1 MNAPPELQPAL
12 APMAEPTVRTRSRL
26 RALAAWLPA
35 AAYTGLIWFLSS
47 QALDIKLIDDVP
59 MKDKGVHFVEYGV
72 LAVFLAFACNAT
84 WPHARRRYL
93 LAWWLTWALG
103 LVDELHQLYV
113 PGRSADALDLAADSL
128 GGALAIAAF
137 ALVRR
142 WRTRRSGGV
151 PSSSLP

>member
-1 MNAPPELQPAL
+1 VNAPLEPGIEQALVPTPEPAV
-12 APMAEPTVRTRSRL
+12 APRSSL

-35 AAYTGLIWFLSS
+35 ALYTGLIWFLSS
-47 QALDIKLIDDVP
+47 QTLDIKLIEDVP

-72 LAVFLAFACNAT
+72 LGLLLAFACNAT
-84 WPHARRRYL
+84 WPRARRRYL

-128 GGALAIAAF
+128 GAALAIGAF
-137 ALVRR
+137 ALLRSRWARR
-142 WRTRRSGGV
+142 
-151 PSSSLP
+151 